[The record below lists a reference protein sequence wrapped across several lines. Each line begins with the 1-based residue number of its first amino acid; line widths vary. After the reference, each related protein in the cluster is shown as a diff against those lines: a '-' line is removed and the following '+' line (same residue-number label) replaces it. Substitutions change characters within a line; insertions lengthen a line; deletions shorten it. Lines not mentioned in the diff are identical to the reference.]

1 MDKTRINLAN
11 SQELLEIPG
20 IDQTRRDVIML
31 HRSQSGPIKDAA
43 ELAAILG
50 RESVTT
56 DLLAHVDFAPVDS
69 TAPEAPGA

>member
-11 SQELLEIPG
+11 PQELLEIPG
-20 IDQTRRDVIML
+20 IDRSRSEAIVRHRDE
-31 HRSQSGPIKDAA
+31 HGPIKNAS

-50 RESVTT
+50 ADGVTPS
-56 DLLAHVDFAPVDS
+56 LLAHIDFTPAAP

>member
-11 SQELLEIPG
+11 SHELLEIPG
-20 IDQTRRDVIML
+20 IDQSRRDVIVR

-43 ELAAILG
+43 ELAEILG
-50 RESVTT
+50 RGSVTA
-56 DLLAHVDFAPVDS
+56 DMLAHVDFAPSDS